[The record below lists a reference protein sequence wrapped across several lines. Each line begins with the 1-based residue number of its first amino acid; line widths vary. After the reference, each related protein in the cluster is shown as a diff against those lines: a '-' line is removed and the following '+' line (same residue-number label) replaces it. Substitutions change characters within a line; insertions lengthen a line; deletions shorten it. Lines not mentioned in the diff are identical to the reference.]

1 MRRLILFIGLFGF
14 TLFGAKLSTEP
25 SNHLSM
31 SGKIF
36 KDKCALVAINTKL
49 IGTKDD
55 KNGSDEVV
63 FTIYNDGEIIKKAS
77 VFVPVHEAKDIN
89 LTILLPH
96 FNDQKSPGIAI
107 ECEELGIY
115 IDPFYLKKSDKN
127 CTEYLKEEKA
137 KKELQIICPTVQ
149 LFGFKCD

>member
-1 MRRLILFIGLFGF
+1 MRRLILFIGLIGF

-25 SNHLSM
+25 SNHLTI

-36 KDKCALVAINTKL
+36 KDRCALITINTKL

-63 FTIYNDGEIIKKAS
+63 FKIYNDGEVIKEAS
-77 VFVPVHEAKDIN
+77 AFVPVQEAKDIN

-96 FNDQKSPGIAI
+96 FSDRKSPGIAI

-115 IDPFYLKKSDKN
+115 IDPFYLQKSDKN
-127 CTEYLKEEKA
+127 CTEYLKEKRVQE
-137 KKELQIICPTVQ
+137 ELQIICPTVR
-149 LFGFKCD
+149 LLGFKCD